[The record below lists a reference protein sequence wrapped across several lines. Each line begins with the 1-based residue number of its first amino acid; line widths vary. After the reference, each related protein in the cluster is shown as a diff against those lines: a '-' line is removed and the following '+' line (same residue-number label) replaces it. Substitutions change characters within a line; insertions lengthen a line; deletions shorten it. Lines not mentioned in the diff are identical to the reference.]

1 MTGELGIK
9 MKDFLQSVLLEAL
22 GPLRL
27 FAALNFR
34 ALVVYPCFG
43 LIAVCWSSGLELGA
57 VNLSAFSD
65 NVFSRCRGEGFIL
78 L

>member
-9 MKDFLQSVLLEAL
+9 MNDFLQSILLEAL

-27 FAALNFR
+27 FVALNFR